1 MEKFVLPEKWWIKA
15 TNDAEDAVIVEYI
28 NTKFHTFI
36 SSGIGT
42 MSYWCYANYSL
53 EDGYNKYDAGID
65 NISGFDGV
73 TQLTY
78 DQFIRYVINKTIDIP
93 EEQPEDNTELNQIL
107 IKLLTE

>member
-1 MEKFVLPEKWWIKA
+1 MEKFVLPEKWWVKA
-15 TNDAEDAVIVEYI
+15 TSDLEDAVIVEYI

-42 MSYWCYANYSL
+42 MSYRCYANYSL
-53 EDGYNKYDAGID
+53 SPDYNKYDTGID

-78 DQFIRYVINKTIDIP
+78 DQFIRYVINQTIDNP
-93 EEQPEDNTELNQIL
+93 CEHDPELNKIL
-107 IKLLTE
+107 IKLLS